1 MRQKRYGFAWL
12 GWLVM
17 LAITSAG
24 MSAVAQDATQP
35 LLSDQKIVVIPERR
49 LSDVAIDIDNAGR
62 AKQLA
67 MERNSQAENR
77 LREIENAIDMR
88 KLALKDVDRR
98 KDEAKKNKRESEA
111 MALKIES
118 KAKEQAIDLLN
129 KLKDL
134 RKAEIEE
141 AKAEAELADIEI
153 RLYRLEDEL
162 QLKRLEYDSVMAVSA
177 GDLSRST
184 AQRVLREL
192 EVQLLKLQ
200 EDQAKA
206 TEKVA
211 SKQKD
216 IVKRRMKLHE
226 AQIKLGTPQM

>member
-1 MRQKRYGFAWL
+1 MKRTRYGFALL

-17 LAITSAG
+17 LIITSAG
-24 MSAVAQDATQP
+24 MSAVAQDVTQP

-49 LSDVAIDIDNAGR
+49 LSDVAVDIDNAGR

-67 MERNSQAENR
+67 LERNSQAENR
-77 LREIENAIDMR
+77 LREIENAIEMR

-118 KAKEQAIDLLN
+118 KAKEQAIDLLY

-153 RLYRLEDEL
+153 GLFRLEDEL
-162 QLKRLEYDSVMAVSA
+162 QLKRLEYDSVMAVSV

-200 EDQAKA
+200 ENQAKA

-211 SKQKD
+211 LKQKD